1 MNNFATLPELLHR
14 CAESYGDQAAV
25 YQRRQ
30 GGWFPI
36 PYSTLEKRVLF
47 LAAGLTD
54 LGIREGESLGLIAP
68 SSPDWVTIDLA
79 IQLAGGVTVPIF
91 KRISEESLT
100 HEIED
105 SGMRY
110 IFVGNDEELGKV
122 TSCGGKHLEHIITFG
137 FDPREHHFYEALFQ
151 RGKSYI
157 DQHPDYYERRLKA
170 QKGDNL
176 ATIIYTSGSTGLP
189 KGVMLSQ
196 ANIVS
201 QVHGSAE
208 RFPLRHTEDTALSTL
223 PLAHIFE
230 RMVVYFY
237 FSQGVNIYFVDDPKK
252 VGDQIR
258 EVRPTVMTVVP
269 RLLEK
274 VYMKM
279 REKAETGKGIK
290 KRLAL
295 AAFARAESK
304 DETEPF
310 SGIKDLIYQG
320 AVYKKLREALGG
332 RLRLVISG
340 AAAMPPAI
348 GRFFMNIGMPLY
360 EGYGMTEASPVI
372 AANKPGANKLGTVGL
387 PFPNV
392 EVQVSEEGEI
402 LARGPNVMRGYHNR
416 PDATAETLK
425 EGWLHTG
432 DLGSLDRDGYLTVS
446 GRKKELFKK
455 STGEYVP
462 PAPIE
467 QALGRIAW
475 VDSAVV
481 IADGRTF
488 ASALLFPDPEALQR
502 EKKRLGFEKQ
512 SDDEFVR
519 NPRFMDTVQEVVDGM
534 NRHLHHCE
542 NVERFRIVA
551 EPLTID
557 KGELTPTM
565 KIRRHIVEEKYRDLI
580 EEIYSDTGGWK

>member
-1 MNNFATLPELLHR
+1 MNGFATLPELLHR
-14 CAESYGDQAAV
+14 SAEVYGDQAAV
-25 YQRRQ
+25 YRRRQ
-30 GGWFPI
+30 GSWLPL
-36 PYSTLEKRVLF
+36 PYSTMEKRVLF

-54 LGIREGESLGLIAP
+54 LGVKERESVGLIAP

-100 HEIED
+100 HEIKD

-110 IFVGNDEELGKV
+110 IFVGNDEELAKV
-122 TSCGGKHLEHIITFG
+122 TSCGGKRLEHIITFG
-137 FDPREHHFYEALFQ
+137 FDPREHHFYEALYQ

-157 DQHPDYYERRLKA
+157 DDHPDYYDNRLKA
-170 QKGDNL
+170 QKGENL

-189 KGVMLSQ
+189 KGVMLTQ
-196 ANIVS
+196 ANIIS
-201 QVHGSAE
+201 QVNGSAE
-208 RFPLRHTEDTALSTL
+208 RFPLRHTEDSALSTL

-237 FSQGVNIYFVDDPKK
+237 FSQGINIYFVDNPKK
-252 VGDQIR
+252 VGDQIK

-279 REKAETGKGIK
+279 REKAEAGTGIK
-290 KRLAL
+290 RRLAL
-295 AAFARAESK
+295 AAFARAEGK
-304 DETEPF
+304 DENEPF
-310 SGIKDLIYQG
+310 SGLKDYIFQSL
-320 AVYKKLREALGG
+320 VYRKLREALGG
-332 RLRLVISG
+332 RLQMVISG

-392 EVQVSEEGEI
+392 EVKLTDEGEI
-402 LARGPNVMRGYHNR
+402 LAKGPNVMQGYLNR
-416 PDATAETLK
+416 PDATAETLQ

-432 DLGSLDRDGYLTVS
+432 DLGSLDRDGYLKVT
-446 GRKKELFKK
+446 GREKELFKK

-467 QALGRIAW
+467 QALGRISW
-475 VDSAVV
+475 VDIAVV

-488 ASALLFPDPEALQR
+488 ASALLFPDPDALQR
-502 EKKRLGFEKQ
+502 EKQKHGFEKQ
-512 SDDEFVR
+512 SDEEFVR
-519 NPRFMDTVQEVVDGM
+519 NPSFMDTVQEVVDDM
-534 NRHLHHCE
+534 NQHLHHCE
-542 NVERFRIVA
+542 NVERFRIVP
-551 EPLTID
+551 EPLSID

-565 KIRRHIVEEKYRDLI
+565 KIRRHVVEEKYKELI
-580 EEIYSDTGGWK
+580 DEMYNDTGGWK